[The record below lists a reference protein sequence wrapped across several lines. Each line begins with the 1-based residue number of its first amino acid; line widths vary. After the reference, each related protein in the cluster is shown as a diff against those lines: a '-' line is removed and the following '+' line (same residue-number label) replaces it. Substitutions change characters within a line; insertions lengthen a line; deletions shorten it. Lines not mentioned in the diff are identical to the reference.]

1 MAVELAEAL
10 NRIVPSNANPT
21 IQGSVENGLAL
32 STFSVFS
39 CFFILNVLNHD
50 IRQAN

>member
-21 IQGSVENGLAL
+21 LKGSVENGVPL
-32 STFSVFS
+32 SAFSFFS
-39 CFFILNVLNHD
+39 CFLY
-50 IRQAN
+50 